1 MTRVMLLA
9 PTLILLGLYVSRTA
23 PKGEGEAG
31 GVKVVIPWFAVG
43 FIATAGL
50 NSLNILPPQLVAW
63 IIVRRHVP
71 ADDGDDCAGHGDELS
86 PSCSDVGVKPFYVAL
101 VMFVWLVVGGY
112 LVTNLA
118 LRLW

>member
-23 PKGEGEAG
+23 AKGEGKAG
-31 GVKVVIPWFAVG
+31 GVKLVIPWFAVG

-63 IIVRRHVP
+63 IIVLDTFLLTM
-71 ADDGDDCAGHGDELS
+71 AMTALGMETSYQKLK
-86 PSCSDVGVKPFYVAL
+86 DVGVKPFYVAL